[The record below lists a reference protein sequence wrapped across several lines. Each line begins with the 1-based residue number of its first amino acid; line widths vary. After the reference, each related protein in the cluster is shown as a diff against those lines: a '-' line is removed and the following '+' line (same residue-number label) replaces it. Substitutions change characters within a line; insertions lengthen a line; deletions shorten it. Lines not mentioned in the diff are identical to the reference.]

1 MNTNSQKCPRTPS
14 ILFSFI
20 TLACIVGTLI
30 TGILILKLDEH
41 ILLICCITIIGIA
54 CMILGHSWD
63 QILEAMVNG
72 TIKAMPALFFFFLI
86 GMAIG
91 AWVQCGT
98 LPALIYYGL
107 NILSP
112 GWFFP
117 ATLIIT
123 SLTSISTGSSWTT
136 AGTVGVVLL
145 GIGSTMGLP
154 QPLVAGC
161 ILSGAYFGDKMSPLS
176 DTTNLAPAIAGTDV
190 FKHIGAMMYTAVPVY
205 AICLILYSVIGFQY
219 ADTQL
224 DTQGIA
230 EIQKAITDS
239 FQITPIVLLP
249 LAVVLI
255 LSICKFPALPA
266 LLAGVIVAFPISA
279 IFQGEDIL
287 SFFDVLNN
295 GNSYSTGVAIV
306 DELLNR
312 GGIQEMMWTFSLGIL
327 ALVLGGLITISGILK
342 ILISKIISKL
352 PSRRFLPACTI
363 LTGVA
368 GCACLGEQYMSI
380 VLTGELYKDIYPEK
394 GLKRQ
399 MLSRC
404 VEESSTVTAPLFP
417 WTTCGAFMFASL
429 GVPNFEMA
437 PFAFLCWLTPVVGAL
452 LPLTGLTLLTENE
465 DEQIRLFKKPHK
477 KTIR

>member
-1 MNTNSQKCPRTPS
+1 MNTTLRKEPRTPS

-20 TLACIVGTLI
+20 ALACIIGTLI
-30 TGILILKLDEH
+30 TGILLLKLDEH
-41 ILLICCITIIGIA
+41 VLLICCITIVGIA
-54 CMILGHSWD
+54 CIILGYSWD

-72 TIKAMPALFFFFLI
+72 TVKAMPALFFFFLI

-112 GWFFP
+112 GWFLP

-145 GIGSTMGLP
+145 SIGTTMGLP
-154 QPLVAGC
+154 QLLVAGC

-176 DTTNLAPAIAGTDV
+176 DTTNLAPTIAGTDV
-190 FKHIGAMMYTAVPVY
+190 FKHIGAMMYTAIPVY
-205 AICLILYSVIGFQY
+205 VICLVLYSVIGFQY
-219 ADTQL
+219 ADIQL
-224 DTQGIA
+224 DTHSITQ
-230 EIQKAITDS
+230 IQKAITDT

-249 LAVVLI
+249 LAIVLI
-255 LSICKFPALPA
+255 LSICKFPALPT
-266 LLAGVIVAFPISA
+266 LLTGVIVSFPISA
-279 IFQGEDIL
+279 VFQGQSIV

-295 GNSYSTGVAIV
+295 GNSYSTGTLIV

-327 ALVLGGLITISGILK
+327 ALVLGGLIAMSGILK
-342 ILISKIISKL
+342 VLINKVISRL

-363 LTGVA
+363 FTGVV

-404 VEESSTVTAPLFP
+404 VEESATVASPLFP

-437 PFAFLCWLTPVVGAL
+437 PFAFLCWLTPIIGAL

-465 DEQIRLFKKPHK
+465 DEQIRLFKSLKRS
-477 KTIR
+477 TR

>member
-1 MNTNSQKCPRTPS
+1 MKINSQKSPRTPS
-14 ILFSFI
+14 ILFSLI
-20 TLACIVGTLI
+20 TLICIVGTLI
-30 TGILILKLDEH
+30 AGILILKLDEH
-41 ILLICCITIIGIA
+41 VLLVCCVLITGIA
-54 CMILGHSWD
+54 CAILGYSWD
-63 QILEAMVNG
+63 QILDAMVNG

-107 NILSP
+107 DILSP
-112 GWFFP
+112 GWFLP

-145 GIGSTMGLP
+145 GIGTTMGLP

-190 FKHIGAMMYTAVPVY
+190 FKHIAAMMYTAVPVY
-205 AICLILYSVIGFQY
+205 IISLILYSIIGLRY
-219 ADTQL
+219 AGVQL
-224 DTQGIA
+224 DTGGIA
-230 EIQKAITDS
+230 VIQDAITDT
-239 FQITPIVLLP
+239 FQITPVVLIP
-249 LAVVLI
+249 LAVVLA
-255 LSICKFPALPA
+255 LSICKFPAIPSLMV
-266 LLAGVIVAFPISA
+266 GIMISYPIAA
-279 IFQGEDIL
+279 IYQDVDIAAY
-287 SFFDVLNN
+287 FHVLNY
-295 GNSYSTGVAIV
+295 GNTYSTGVEIV

-312 GGIQEMMWTFSLGIL
+312 GGMQEMMGTLSLGML
-327 ALVLGGLITISGILK
+327 ALVLGGLITQSEILK
-342 ILISKIISKL
+342 VLIGRIIAHL
-352 PSRRFLPACTI
+352 PSRRLLPACTI
-363 LTGVA
+363 LTGIA

-380 VLTGELYKDIYPEK
+380 VLTGELYKDVYPEK

-417 WTTCGAFMFASL
+417 WTTCGAFMYASL
-429 GVPNFEMA
+429 GISPFVIA
-437 PFAFLCWLTPVVGAL
+437 PYAFVNWLTPLFGML

-465 DEQIRLFKKPHK
+465 DEQVRLFGRKKKISH
-477 KTIR
+477 

>member
-1 MNTNSQKCPRTPS
+1 MNTTLRKEPRTPS

-20 TLACIVGTLI
+20 ALACIIGTLI
-30 TGILILKLDEH
+30 TGILLLKLDEH
-41 ILLICCITIIGIA
+41 VLLICCITIVGIA
-54 CMILGHSWD
+54 CIILGYSWD

-72 TIKAMPALFFFFLI
+72 TVKAMPALFFFFLI

-112 GWFFP
+112 GWFLP

-145 GIGSTMGLP
+145 SIGTTMGLP

-176 DTTNLAPAIAGTDV
+176 DTTNLAPTIAGTDV
-190 FKHIGAMMYTAVPVY
+190 FKHIGAMMYTAIPVY
-205 AICLILYSVIGFQY
+205 VICLVLYSVIGFQY
-219 ADTQL
+219 ADIQL
-224 DTQGIA
+224 DTHSITQ
-230 EIQKAITDS
+230 IQKAITDT

-249 LAVVLI
+249 LAIVLI
-255 LSICKFPALPA
+255 LSICKFPALPT
-266 LLAGVIVAFPISA
+266 LLTGVIVSFPISA
-279 IFQGEDIL
+279 VFQGQSIV

-295 GNSYSTGVAIV
+295 GNSYSTGTLIV

-327 ALVLGGLITISGILK
+327 ALVLGGLIAMSGILK
-342 ILISKIISKL
+342 VLINKVISRL
-352 PSRRFLPACTI
+352 PSRRFLLACTI
-363 LTGVA
+363 FTGVV

-404 VEESSTVTAPLFP
+404 VEESATVASPLFP

-437 PFAFLCWLTPVVGAL
+437 PFAFLCWLTPIIGAL

-465 DEQIRLFKKPHK
+465 DEQIRLFKSLKRS
-477 KTIR
+477 TR